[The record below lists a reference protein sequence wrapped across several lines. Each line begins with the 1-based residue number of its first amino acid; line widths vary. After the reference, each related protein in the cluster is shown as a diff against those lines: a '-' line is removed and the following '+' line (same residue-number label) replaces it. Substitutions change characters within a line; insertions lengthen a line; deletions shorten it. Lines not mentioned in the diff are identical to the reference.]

1 MFDILLWIIVFGA
14 AVVSVVITLVIFAC
28 LLGLIDWYREQ
39 RKMEKYLRE
48 AKENDYA

>member
-14 AVVSVVITLVIFAC
+14 AVMSVFIILVIFAC
-28 LLGLIDWYREQ
+28 LLGSIDWYREQ

-48 AKENDYA
+48 ARENNK